1 MNKESKFG
9 NTALTNK
16 MDHFLRIMIIE
27 MQVIQIKNGMGEL
40 KHKDILKIFDML
52 IIVLLILDIQDIVK
66 V

>member
-40 KHKDILKIFDML
+40 KHKDILKFGIFR
-52 IIVLLILDIQDIVK
+52 K
-66 V
+66 